1 MAIKKRYC
9 NEAENKAIIE
19 KVAKVLNSTDYPTHK
34 TIIIEA
40 SGDTMTTIRYNI
52 TEIIVPEDTAE
63 APKDYVMKEG
73 ES

>member
-1 MAIKKRYC
+1 MAIQKRYC

-34 TIIIEA
+34 TIIIES

-52 TEIIVPEDTAE
+52 TEVIVPESDFATE
-63 APKDYVMKEG
+63 MKCEG
-73 ES
+73 TD

>member
-1 MAIKKRYC
+1 MTIKKRYC

-19 KVAKVLNSTDYPTHK
+19 KVAKVLNNTDYPTHK

>member
-1 MAIKKRYC
+1 MAIQKRYC

-52 TEIIVPEDTAE
+52 TEVIVPEDTAE
-63 APKDYVMKEG
+63 APQDYVMKEG